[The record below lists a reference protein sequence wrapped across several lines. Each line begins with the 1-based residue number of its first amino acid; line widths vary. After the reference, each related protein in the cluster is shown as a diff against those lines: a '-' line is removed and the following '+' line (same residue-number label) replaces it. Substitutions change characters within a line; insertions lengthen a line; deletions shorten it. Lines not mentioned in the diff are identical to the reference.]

1 MKALKLLIVILVTT
15 LTVQAQTT
23 ALTVTLK
30 KGLTML
36 DSAKT
41 SEQYLQAA
49 GYFQNIADAEKKQ
62 WLPYYYTAYSNLM
75 AAINSKGANDLKDN
89 LYDKAM
95 LYTNKADIIVPQ
107 NSEVY
112 VLKGYI
118 TFMKMSV
125 EPQARAMQMIPEAD
139 TYLIKAT
146 SLDAE
151 NPRVYMVRGQSAY
164 FTPEMFGGGKD
175 VAKPLLATGVEKYNK
190 QAAKDA
196 APSWGKARCATLL
209 KQCN

>member
-1 MKALKLLIVILVTT
+1 MLVTAFT
-15 LTVQAQTT
+15 TQAQTANPT
-23 ALTVTLK
+23 ATLQ
-30 KGLTML
+30 KGIQLL

-49 GYFQNIADAEKKQ
+49 GYFQNIATANKKQ
-62 WLPYYYTAYSNLM
+62 WLPQYYSAYSNLM
-75 AAINSKGANDLKDN
+75 AAINSKATNDLKDD

-95 LYTNKADIIVPQ
+95 LYTSKADSLAPQ

-146 SLDAE
+146 TLDPE
-151 NPRVYMVRGQSAY
+151 NPRAYMVRGQSAY

-175 VAKPLLATGVEKYNK
+175 VAKPLLSTGVEKYNK
-190 QAAKDA
+190 QVAKDA
-196 APSWGKARCATLL
+196 LPSWGRARCALL
-209 KQCN
+209 LQQCN